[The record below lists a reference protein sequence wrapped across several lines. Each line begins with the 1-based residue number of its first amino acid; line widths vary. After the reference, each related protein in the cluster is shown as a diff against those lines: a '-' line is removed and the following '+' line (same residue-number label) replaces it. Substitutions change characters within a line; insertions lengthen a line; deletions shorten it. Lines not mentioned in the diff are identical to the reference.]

1 MSRFRAGLAVV
12 AITMTALAVPSSF
25 TAGGGVGVA
34 NAAPIPGGDIRTV
47 CASVGTDNP
56 ATSTFTLTAD
66 CGEVTS
72 PLTVPDGYTVEG
84 GGHIITATD
93 PVGVSFNGGVVTNAQ
108 GPGAHLMH
116 VNNVIIEAVGFAEHG
131 CAFPP
136 GGPGV
141 QVGLFFD
148 DADGTATDVIVRNIT
163 QHSGC
168 QTGNGIRANARAGIA
183 RTVTL
188 THVTVTGFQ
197 KNGVTGSG
205 QMTLNVGGNSTI
217 GPPDALPG
225 LNTTNGVQYGDGG
238 AGGTFTGNTVI
249 GAGAGTPPDG
259 TNSTGILLS
268 SAANV
273 TIANNTITGAG
284 TDLGIAVSNSTN
296 VTISNNAVGRTAP
309 DSPDPT
315 GTGIEVFPSST
326 NVALICNTF
335 SGWQPNKNIVGA
347 VQMSCT
353 PLPNGTECTTY
364 SADIFSVQ
372 GGTAPFTWSVSAG
385 TLPPGLTLAP
395 STGAITGTLSDGAEG
410 TYNFTV
416 RVVDSTQP
424 TLTAT
429 QAQTIT
435 IAPGCA
441 QPPPPT
447 IDLQIQKAD
456 SPNPVNVG
464 GTLTYTLTARNNGP
478 STATQVVITD
488 SLPTTVTYLSSSS
501 TQGTCSRSGQLVT
514 CAIGTMAAGAT
525 VTVTIRV
532 RPLQPG
538 TILNTTQI
546 VGAQAETNTANNRDE
561 EPTQVRS
568 VRRVVMCLTV
578 STKTLRV
585 GKQSTIRAV
594 VTRPGKRVP
603 GARVVANGAGIRK
616 SGVSDKQGVVRISV
630 KPARVGNVQLRIT
643 GQPGSCATKRIGVLA
658 AVKRPPFT
666 G

>member
-1 MSRFRAGLAVV
+1 
-12 AITMTALAVPSSF
+12 MTE
-25 TAGGGVGVA
+25 
-34 NAAPIPGGDIRTV
+34 PI
-47 CASVGTDNP
+47 
-56 ATSTFTLTAD
+56 
-66 CGEVTS
+66 
-72 PLTVPDGYTVEG
+72 TVPNGVTVEG

-93 PVGVSFNGGVVTNAQ
+93 PNATTSFNGGVVTNAQ

-116 VNNVIIEAVGFAEHG
+116 VNNVTIQAVGFAFHG
-131 CAFPP
+131 CAFQTP
-136 GGPGV
+136 GPNV

-148 DADGTATDVIVRNIT
+148 DADGTATDVTVRNIT

-188 THVTVTGFQ
+188 THVTVTGYM
-197 KNGVTGSG
+197 KNGITGSG

-284 TDLGIAVSNSTN
+284 TDLGIGVSNSTN

-315 GTGIEVFPSST
+315 GTGIVVFPSAT

-335 SGWQPNKNIVGA
+335 SGWQPNRNIVGA

-353 PLPNGTECTTY
+353 PLPNGCESQAY
-364 SADIFSVQ
+364 SADIFSVE

-395 STGAITGTLSDGAEG
+395 STGAITGTPTGAG
-410 TYNFTV
+410 TFNFTL
-416 RVVDSTQP
+416 RVVDSTG
-424 TLTAT
+424 LTAT

-435 IAPGCA
+435 IADCA
-441 QPPPPT
+441 PPPT
-447 IDLQIQKAD
+447 TTTPPSPPTPRARIDIDKTTQTRFA
-456 SPNPVNVG
+456 SPGDLV
-464 GTLTYTLTARNNGP
+464 TYRITVRNRGDAP
-478 STATQVVITD
+478 ASGVRACDRAPRALKFVRSTVRMHRAAGRRRCVVI
-488 SLPTTVTYLSSSS
+488 SS
-501 TQGTCSRSGQLVT
+501 
-514 CAIGTMAAGAT
+514 
-525 VTVTIRV
+525 
-532 RPLQPG
+532 LQPG
-538 TILNTTQI
+538 QRRTFRVTFRLRTNVTRDSVTNRARAGRARDTATIG
-546 VGAQAETNTANNRDE
+546 VRRAQACPAAAN
-561 EPTQVRS
+561 VRA
-568 VRRVVMCLTV
+568 
-578 STKTLRV
+578 
-585 GKQSTIRAV
+585 RA
-594 VTRPGKRVP
+594 
-603 GARVVANGAGIRK
+603 A
-616 SGVSDKQGVVRISV
+616 
-630 KPARVGNVQLRIT
+630 
-643 GQPGSCATKRIGVLA
+643 C
-658 AVKRPPFT
+658 
-666 G
+666 

>member
-1 MSRFRAGLAVV
+1 MSRFRVGLAAV
-12 AITMTALAVPSSF
+12 AMTMTALAVPGAF
-25 TAGGGVGVA
+25 TAGGGVA

-56 ATSTFTLTAD
+56 ATNTFTLIAD

-84 GGHIITATD
+84 GGHVITATD

-116 VNNVIIEAVGFAEHG
+116 VNNVIIQAVGFAFHG

-225 LNTTNGVQYGDGG
+225 LNSTNGVQYGDGG

-284 TDLGIAVSNSTN
+284 TDIGIAVSNSTN

-315 GTGIEVFPSST
+315 GSGIVVFPSAT

-335 SGWQPNKNIVGA
+335 SGWQPNRNIVGA

-353 PLPNGTECTTY
+353 PLPNGTECITY
-364 SADIFSVQ
+364 SADIFSVE

-395 STGAITGTLSDGAEG
+395 STGAITGTPHRSGDLQLHCDGGRLDGANPDRHPGPDHHHRSRLCPTSAAADDRSPDPEDG
-410 TYNFTV
+410 
-416 RVVDSTQP
+416 QP
-424 TLTAT
+424 E
-429 QAQTIT
+429 
-435 IAPGCA
+435 
-441 QPPPPT
+441 
-447 IDLQIQKAD
+447 
-456 SPNPVNVG
+456 
-464 GTLTYTLTARNNGP
+464 
-478 STATQVVITD
+478 
-488 SLPTTVTYLSSSS
+488 
-501 TQGTCSRSGQLVT
+501 SGERRRDAHVHAHRPQQRAEHGDAGRDHRL
-514 CAIGTMAAGAT
+514 AAGDGDL
-525 VTVTIRV
+525 
-532 RPLQPG
+532 PLVE
-538 TILNTTQI
+538 LD
-546 VGAQAETNTANNRDE
+546 A
-561 EPTQVRS
+561 
-568 VRRVVMCLTV
+568 
-578 STKTLRV
+578 
-585 GKQSTIRAV
+585 
-594 VTRPGKRVP
+594 
-603 GARVVANGAGIRK
+603 
-616 SGVSDKQGVVRISV
+616 
-630 KPARVGNVQLRIT
+630 GNVLPLGAARDLRDRHHAGRWDRHGHDQGAPAAAGHDPERDGDRGRRGGDEH
-643 GQPGSCATKRIGVLA
+643 GQQP
-658 AVKRPPFT
+658 
-666 G
+666 

>member
-1 MSRFRAGLAVV
+1 M
-12 AITMTALAVPSSF
+12 
-25 TAGGGVGVA
+25 
-34 NAAPIPGGDIRTV
+34 
-47 CASVGTDNP
+47 
-56 ATSTFTLTAD
+56 
-66 CGEVTS
+66 
-72 PLTVPDGYTVEG
+72 
-84 GGHIITATD
+84 
-93 PVGVSFNGGVVTNAQ
+93 
-108 GPGAHLMH
+108 
-116 VNNVIIEAVGFAEHG
+116 
-131 CAFPP
+131 
-136 GGPGV
+136 
-141 QVGLFFD
+141 
-148 DADGTATDVIVRNIT
+148 
-163 QHSGC
+163 
-168 QTGNGIRANARAGIA
+168 
-183 RTVTL
+183 
-188 THVTVTGFQ
+188 

-205 QMTLNVGGNSTI
+205 QMTLDVGGNSTI

-225 LNTTNGVQYGDGG
+225 LNSTNGVQYGDGG

-315 GTGIEVFPSST
+315 GTGIWVFPSST

-395 STGAITGTLSDGAEG
+395 STGAITGTPTDGAEG

-416 RVVDSTQP
+416 RVVDSTEP

-456 SPNPVNVG
+456 SPN
-464 GTLTYTLTARNNGP
+464 R
-478 STATQVVITD
+478 
-488 SLPTTVTYLSSSS
+488 
-501 TQGTCSRSGQLVT
+501 
-514 CAIGTMAAGAT
+514 
-525 VTVTIRV
+525 
-532 RPLQPG
+532 
-538 TILNTTQI
+538 
-546 VGAQAETNTANNRDE
+546 
-561 EPTQVRS
+561 
-568 VRRVVMCLTV
+568 
-578 STKTLRV
+578 
-585 GKQSTIRAV
+585 
-594 VTRPGKRVP
+594 
-603 GARVVANGAGIRK
+603 
-616 SGVSDKQGVVRISV
+616 
-630 KPARVGNVQLRIT
+630 
-643 GQPGSCATKRIGVLA
+643 
-658 AVKRPPFT
+658 
-666 G
+666 